1 MEDSLPFSASCLCL
15 LLACAQFFP
24 SASRS
29 PPVSASLIILPPP
42 PTLTLLWEP
51 FVSTI
56 VTIQILSIT
65 IEQFLLSIFLP

>member
-24 SASRS
+24 SSSLCFPYHIASS
-29 PPVSASLIILPPP
+29 SNSDS
-42 PTLTLLWEP
+42 LWEP

-65 IEQFLLSIFLP
+65 IEQFLLSIFLT